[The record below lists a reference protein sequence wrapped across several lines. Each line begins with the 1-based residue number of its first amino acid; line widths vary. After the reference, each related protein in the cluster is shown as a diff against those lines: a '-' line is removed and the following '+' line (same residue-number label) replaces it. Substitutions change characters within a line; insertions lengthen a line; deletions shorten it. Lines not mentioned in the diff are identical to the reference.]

1 MLANPH
7 ISPDSKINK
16 GICDSVRCILFDL
29 DGTLIDSL
37 PDLRQSLNFIR
48 YHFHLPPLAGDQVQ
62 SFVGDGVWMLV
73 ERSLPHLDT
82 EARKEGYDLFRCHYY
97 QHCTDYSRLYP
108 DCRQT
113 LKTLKAMQKKIG
125 VVTNKPD
132 LPSQR
137 ILEAFKLTPYIDLL
151 LGGDKALEKKPSPLP
166 IRQILEKLDCPP
178 EEALMVGDSAN
189 DMDAAKA
196 AGVSTCGVTYGFSFP
211 ACSDGTR
218 PDFMIQKLIEILQ
231 PPSGNSAPSLRP
243 ECVPTGKSFSDPK
256 TDRL

>member
-1 MLANPH
+1 M
-7 ISPDSKINK
+7 
-16 GICDSVRCILFDL
+16 
-29 DGTLIDSL
+29 
-37 PDLRQSLNFIR
+37 
-48 YHFHLPPLAGDQVQ
+48 Q

-73 ERSLPHLDT
+73 ERSLPHLDA
-82 EARKEGYDLFRCHYY
+82 EARKEGYDLFRSHYY

-137 ILEAFKLTPYIDLL
+137 ILEVFALTPWIDFL
-151 LGGDKALEKKPSPLP
+151 LGGDKSLEKKPSPLP

-178 EEALMVGDSAN
+178 EEALMVGDSPN

-196 AGVSTCGVTYGFSFP
+196 AGVSTCGVTYGFSCP
-211 ACSDGTR
+211 SCSDGTR
-218 PDFMIQKLIEILQ
+218 PDFVIRKIVEILQ
-231 PPSGNSAPSLRP
+231 PPSGNSAFSTQYD
-243 ECVPTGKSFSDPK
+243 CVPTRKSFSDPE